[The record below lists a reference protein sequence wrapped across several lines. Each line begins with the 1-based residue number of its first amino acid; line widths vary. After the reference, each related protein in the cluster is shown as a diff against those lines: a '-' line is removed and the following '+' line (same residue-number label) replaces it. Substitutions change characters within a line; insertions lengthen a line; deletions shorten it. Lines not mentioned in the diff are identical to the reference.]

1 MKIYRYNQEIQQNN
15 QENEND
21 IKKEIKRNQMES
33 SGMEDRQRKNNK
45 SMIRVTGGKKKQN
58 KTQWTRDNIQY
69 SNLRKLSK
77 NIK

>member
-45 SMIRVTGGKKKQN
+45 SMIRVTGGKKKTKQN
-58 KTQWTRDNIQY
+58 TVDQR
-69 SNLRKLSK
+69 
-77 NIK
+77 